1 MEDIKLFTLT
11 IVVYIAV
18 SPEANRNFKLGHFTL
33 NSTRL
38 LKIFQSILNV
48 VFSACTH
55 FISYIMDISHITL
68 EKVCF
73 FFFFCMYYKSDDVLE
88 SFQSFL
94 KSKYIDNMHFVK
106 DFLFHL
112 RT

>member
-38 LKIFQSILNV
+38 LKIF
-48 VFSACTH
+48 
-55 FISYIMDISHITL
+55 
-68 EKVCF
+68 
-73 FFFFCMYYKSDDVLE
+73 
-88 SFQSFL
+88 
-94 KSKYIDNMHFVK
+94 
-106 DFLFHL
+106 
-112 RT
+112 